1 MDKLFFRTL
10 VTKSLVPNSKAD
22 DERFFEGLLTVE
34 MKDKQGEVT
43 IVEELYKV
51 LPIWMDRGAP
61 ITDTHSNRV
70 VGKGINYAR
79 TEAQDAEGNVY
90 TAIKITGKIHKDY
103 ELDDDIWSKIKS
115 GEYKGLSFGGATKT
129 DRQPVRMKDG
139 SIAYS
144 LSDLEHYE
152 VAVCEDPAVP
162 LALITNTDP
171 IAKATVEHED
181 LGNGKMKIKCD
192 KFGCYVDKVDF
203 SNADGDRHGM
213 YNQDVHEDESS
224 GRKLGKK
231 GVHGDQLPIPSETR
245 TDAVFIETPFQKD
258 DDSGKDNS
266 GDGSGGFGNEK
277 GNEGIG
283 EWQGTGYP
291 QPKEA
296 DKSQV
301 GQERYGGV
309 RGLGGYNTAQQGSE
323 PTAQITEVPEK
334 EENNTKKQEIYIK
347 EQSLNIDNNMADD
360 KELEEKTH
368 LKAEESA
375 EDEVSNKKKDSDR
388 EEEEKAK
395 AFETSIKTSLDGIT
409 DQLKSVTD
417 SLKGIDSRVK
427 ALETPTDLPAKP
439 AVSDSEDIG
448 ADITVPAKPYPQG
461 DQAGLD
467 DDGDETSNDA
477 APSMQEKPLNK
488 AQDEQK
494 LVQKSEHTITTET
507 PRPMAALEKAGEVQ
521 QDFSPILK
529 DARSNGYEG
538 LSNVARD
545 NLKGKYYTPTPEEVA
560 GF

>member
-90 TAIKITGKIHKDY
+90 PAIKITGKIHKDY

-162 LALITNTDP
+162 LALITDTDP

-181 LGNGKMKIKCD
+181 LGNGKMKIKCE

-231 GVHGDQLPIPSETR
+231 VDDLPIPEETR
-245 TDAVFIETPFQKD
+245 TDAAFIETPFQK

-277 GNEGIG
+277 GDEGIG
-283 EWQGTGYP
+283 EWQGTGHP
-291 QPKEA
+291 QPKET

-334 EENNTKKQEIYIK
+334 EENNDKKQEIYIK
-347 EQSLNIDNNMADD
+347 EQSLNTDNNMADD

-368 LKAEESA
+368 LKAEDSA
-375 EDEVSNKKKDSDR
+375 EDEVSNKKKDSDK

-395 AFETSIKTSLDGIT
+395 AFETSLKTSLDGIT
-409 DQLKSVTD
+409 DQLKSVAD

-507 PRPMAALEKAGEVQ
+507 PRPMAALEKAGQVQ

-529 DARSNGYEG
+529 DARANGFEG

-545 NLKGKYYTPTPEEVA
+545 ILKGKYYTPTPEEVA